1 MDDHIIEIDSSQRD
15 PVMFPAP
22 NDYTVF
28 LNKPLYNVET
38 LELVTGKIPTTQYTI
53 NTGNKQFQVDEQVI
67 VLTERSYFSGADLA
81 SNLQDSFIQYASNVD
96 SVTFNSNTFALTFS
110 NLLGTSPFSFKFYS
124 GSNGFTS
131 QTPVG
136 TPCNVLGFAPI
147 DTTPATQLTSGVI
160 ELIGQ
165 TNVILRITTNGD
177 DCKKKLYT
185 TNDAFSF
192 NSNTWA
198 STNGSTMNNIYIGRL
213 ITFKDHHCNMIDYKP
228 GDVVK
233 FNFDKGTAKYVQS
246 LRIRWYYNL
255 GNKLVAYDFNNR
267 NHFIKLKIKG
277 STDKLSGLP
286 KELKP
291 PEEDPPVQK
300 TVEEV
305 EEVVA
310 EEPTVPM
317 LHSRTRVIITSLVI
331 LALIMFIVL
340 RRIRQETSS

>member
-15 PVMFPAP
+15 PVLFPTP
-22 NDYTVF
+22 SDYTVF

-38 LELVTGKIPTTQYTI
+38 LELLTGKIPTTQYTI
-53 NTGNKQFQVDEQVI
+53 NRGNKQFQVDEQVI
-67 VLTERSYFSGADLA
+67 VLTERSYLSGVDLA

-96 SVTFNSNTFALTFS
+96 SVIFNSNTFALTFS

-131 QTPVG
+131 QSSVG
-136 TPCNVLGFAPI
+136 TPCNVLGFAPT
-147 DTTPATQLTSGVI
+147 DTTPALQLTSGVI

-177 DCKKKLYT
+177 DCKKKMYT

-198 STNGSTMNNIYIGRL
+198 STNVSTMNNIYMGRL
-213 ITFKDHHCNMIDYKP
+213 VTFKDHHCNMIDYKP

-233 FNFDKGTAKYVQS
+233 YVFDKGTAKYVQS

-291 PEEDPPVQK
+291 IPDEDPPVQG
-300 TVEEV
+300 VE
-305 EEVVA
+305 EEVVE
-310 EEPTVPM
+310 EEPTVPIM

>member
-1 MDDHIIEIDSSQRD
+1 MDDHIVEIDSSQRD
-15 PVMFPAP
+15 PVVFPSP
-22 NDYTVF
+22 NDYTVY
-28 LNKPLYNVET
+28 LSKPLYNVEY

-53 NTGNKQFQVDEQVI
+53 NSGNKQFQVDGQVI

-131 QTPVG
+131 QTAVG

-147 DTTPATQLTSGVI
+147 DTTPTTQLTSGVI

-177 DCKKKLYT
+177 DCKKKMYT

-198 STNGSTMNNIYIGRL
+198 STNVSSMNNIYIGRL

-233 FNFDKGTAKYVQS
+233 YAFDKGTAKYIQS

-277 STDKLSGLP
+277 STDKLNGLP
-286 KELKP
+286 KELEP
-291 PEEDPPVQK
+291 PKDPEPD
-300 TVEEV
+300 
-305 EEVVA
+305 A
-310 EEPTVPM
+310 ADPADPADEEPEPVKG
-317 LHSRTRVIITSLVI
+317 HSKVRMIVTIVVIVCLI
-331 LALIMFIVL
+331 LLIL
-340 RRIRQETSS
+340 SRRIQQMTF

>member
-15 PVMFPAP
+15 PVLFPSP
-22 NDYTVF
+22 SDYTVF

-53 NTGNKQFQVDEQVI
+53 NSGNKQFQVDGRVI
-67 VLTERSYFSGADLA
+67 VLTERSYLSGADLA

-131 QTPVG
+131 QSAVG
-136 TPCNVLGFAPI
+136 TPCNVLGFAPV
-147 DTTPATQLTSGVI
+147 DTTPTIQLTSGVI

-177 DCKKKLYT
+177 DCKKKVYT

-198 STNGSTMNNIYIGRL
+198 STNVSTMNNIYMGRL

-233 FNFDKGTAKYVQS
+233 YTFDKGTAKYVQS

-291 PEEDPPVQK
+291 IADEEEDPPVQVVEEAEE
-300 TVEEV
+300 TEEV
-305 EEVVA
+305 EKPV
-310 EEPTVPM
+310 

-340 RRIRQETSS
+340 RRIRQVTTS